1 MNGFRHLAVS
11 FFIIIKAA
19 ESKSNLMGE
28 ESKLQKTSNKKPFYK
43 KWWFWAI
50 IVLILIGIYGAK
62 EEMPKKT
69 GGNADSSQVS
79 QDQTTFKI
87 GDVISY
93 KNKEITVQKI
103 ERNYN
108 TGNQF
113 SKPKDGKEFVR
124 VHILIEN
131 KSDDKMSYNAFNWEM
146 QDSTGDIKSYSWVT
160 DDTHIGSGDLAKGGK
175 KVGTIVFEVP
185 KDDKALTL
193 HYKDSFFSNKTIE
206 IKL

>member
-1 MNGFRHLAVS
+1 
-11 FFIIIKAA
+11 
-19 ESKSNLMGE
+19 
-28 ESKLQKTSNKKPFYK
+28 
-43 KWWFWAI
+43 
-50 IVLILIGIYGAK
+50 
-62 EEMPKKT
+62 MPKKT

-131 KSDDKMSYNAFNWEM
+131 KSDDKISYNAFNWEM

-206 IKL
+206 IQL